1 MKPSHYHYIK
11 RMWVRNSYKRRN
23 EKKKSL
29 LTLPFRMIIF
39 PYSVTFKTLRF
50 GGRKANQLANAL
62 PKISITNNKSRPH
75 LYGSKDA
82 HPKTDAYLMIV
93 LGIDAAIIGLATLAL
108 DIFFIFSL
116 IIIFAASLIFFFG
129 CCKLK
134 GLSEEQPKPE
144 IQEMSPSS
152 VDDIGPAEILEE
164 YTPDKFTSQNNSRTK
179 MSSYE
184 IERYAVMC
192 NAYLEHEEE
201 MEQYSENESH
211 NEV

>member
-50 GGRKANQLANAL
+50 GVRKANQLANAL
-62 PKISITNNKSRPH
+62 PEISITNNKSRPH

-82 HPKTDAYLMIV
+82 HPKIDAYLMIV
-93 LGIDAAIIGLATLAL
+93 LGIDMAIIGLATLAL
-108 DIFFIFSL
+108 DTFFIFSL

-129 CCKLK
+129 CFKLK
-134 GLSEEQPKPE
+134 SLSEEQPKSETQE
-144 IQEMSPSS
+144 INLPSI
-152 VDDIGPAEILEE
+152 DDIKPTEIPNEHM
-164 YTPDKFTSQNNSRTK
+164 PDKITSQNNSRTK
-179 MSSYE
+179 MSRYE

-201 MEQYSENESH
+201 MEQYSKNESLD
-211 NEV
+211 EM